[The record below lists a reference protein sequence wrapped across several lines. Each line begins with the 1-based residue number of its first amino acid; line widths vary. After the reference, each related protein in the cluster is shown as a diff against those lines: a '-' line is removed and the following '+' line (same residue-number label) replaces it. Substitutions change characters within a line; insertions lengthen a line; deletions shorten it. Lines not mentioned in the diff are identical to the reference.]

1 MPILES
7 IVSETNCYVPLMRY
21 SKGPHKPGIFVCVE
35 IESDNRVNCYYAADF
50 VTV

>member
-1 MPILES
+1 MLEL
-7 IVSETNCYVPLMRY
+7 ITTETNWYDSLMKY
-21 SKGPHKPGIFVCVE
+21 SMGPHKPGIFVCVE